1 MAKEILTQVLEALRG
16 PGRINARKN
25 MLRHIVIKLT
35 KIKDKE
41 KLLKEA
47 REKQQI
53 TYKGTPMRLT
63 ADFSAETLQARREW
77 DDILKVMKRKNLQ
90 PRLLYPERISFRF
103 DRDIK
108 ALQTS
113 KS

>member
-47 REKQQI
+47 REK
-53 TYKGTPMRLT
+53 
-63 ADFSAETLQARREW
+63 
-77 DDILKVMKRKNLQ
+77 
-90 PRLLYPERISFRF
+90 
-103 DRDIK
+103 
-108 ALQTS
+108 
-113 KS
+113 